1 MARTEALL
9 ARYAPHR
16 TMAAAH
22 LWASLNPATQ
32 ENA

>member
-22 LWASLNPATQ
+22 LWASLQKST
-32 ENA
+32 